1 MDFYANFEIVDSDQV
16 SSDLDD
22 LEAFH
27 ETLQANRYDICCRNE
42 REKDEIKRNPRVAE
56 IPTVYLVSCIRT
68 EHLPERRDWRIDS

>member
-27 ETLQANRYDICCRNE
+27 ETLQANRYDICCRN
-42 REKDEIKRNPRVAE
+42 
-56 IPTVYLVSCIRT
+56 
-68 EHLPERRDWRIDS
+68 